1 MPADVRPHAGDDE
14 LWFPRWPTHQAA
26 PSNMQPRSE
35 CARQAAGRPF
45 DPPLATT
52 LLCLCACKDGHRR
65 ATALRFP
72 CIGEAP

>member
-1 MPADVRPHAGDDE
+1 
-14 LWFPRWPTHQAA
+14 
-26 PSNMQPRSE
+26 MQPRSE